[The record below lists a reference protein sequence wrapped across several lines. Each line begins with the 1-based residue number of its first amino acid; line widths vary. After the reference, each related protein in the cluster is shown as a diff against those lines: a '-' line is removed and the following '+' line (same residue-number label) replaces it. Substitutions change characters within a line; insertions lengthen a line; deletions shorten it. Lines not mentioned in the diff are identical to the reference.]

1 MQGRGV
7 GREPNVTPENF
18 VTQVRSAIIADNMAI
33 YKSLFTSTAV
43 SEATDPYWKRALT
56 LFGTLNEADRAV
68 LFEVIRQTMV
78 DTVSNVLGVLDGSS
92 TLGTSRENFVLTTKT
107 DVTKLNGDL
116 QDLFLAEEELS
127 GGR

>member
-1 MQGRGV
+1 M
-7 GREPNVTPENF
+7 TPENF